1 MRMPPVYN
9 IYVISIL
16 NKVLGMNTVKAS
28 DIINIR
34 EKINAIKKLLNR
46 VLLKKTDMK
55 IQFRIN
61 TDKVDTIIEILYI
74 FKTVINKDLHNKK
87 LNCFNVEWLY
97 AFGVCL
103 AIATIAKSADSNK
116 LIINSQTM
124 INIFITP

>member
-9 IYVISIL
+9 ICVISIL

-74 FKTVINKDLHNKK
+74 LPFEQLV
-87 LNCFNVEWLY
+87 VEYL
-97 AFGVCL
+97 L
-103 AIATIAKSADSNK
+103 PLKHH
-116 LIINSQTM
+116 
-124 INIFITP
+124 P